1 MAKGWESKSVED
13 QIQDWDEKDSNKGQA
28 QLTPAQ
34 VELRRRRNL
43 LVLSRTRVQA
53 ELSTATDQRY
63 RDQLSRALTD
73 IEAQIS
79 ALEKV
84 PQV

>member
-1 MAKGWESKSVED
+1 MARGWESKSVED
-13 QIQDWDEKDSNKGQA
+13 QIQNSDEKDSSKGQA
-28 QLTPAQ
+28 QLTPAL

-53 ELSTATDQRY
+53 ELSMATDQRY
-63 RDQLSRALTD
+63 CDQLSRALID